1 MLHKFCVATSLFSY
15 IRVMKIE
22 EVIQQRAF
30 KNERQKATVN
40 VLYTHNWLT
49 THIKDFLK
57 PYGVTMQQFNVLR
70 ILRGSS
76 PSSLCAKDITDRM
89 IDKNSNTTRIMDK
102 LIKKGY
108 INKCRGE
115 VDRREVNIS
124 ITEAGLE
131 LLKQIDQEESIDK
144 PNYLNLSDAEAG
156 LLSAL
161 LDKLR
166 EEEQIEN

>member
-1 MLHKFCVATSLFSY
+1 
-15 IRVMKIE
+15 MKIE
-22 EVIQQRAF
+22 TALKTNKFKSEQHKAMLNIMFTASWLRGKVIS
-30 KNERQKATVN
+30 K
-40 VLYTHNWLT
+40 
-49 THIKDFLK
+49 LK
-57 PYGVTMQQFNVLR
+57 SYGISQEQYNVLR

-108 INKCRGE
+108 INKSRGE
-115 VDRREVNIS
+115 IDRREVNIS
-124 ITEAGLE
+124 ITTSGLE
-131 LLKQIDQEESIDK
+131 LLKQIDQEEAIDK

-166 EEEQIEN
+166 EEEE